1 MKPLNI
7 YKKINNIHVNG
18 DDFQLKFDDFDSDK
32 SHNKQIY
39 LNNYDKI
46 NNSDQSWLV
55 LRNTYSKNK
64 DVSD

>member
-18 DDFQLKFDDFDSDK
+18 DDFQLKFDDLDSDK

>member
-18 DDFQLKFDDFDSDK
+18 DDFQLKFDDLDSDK

-46 NNSDQSWLV
+46 NNNNV
-55 LRNTYSKNK
+55 INK
-64 DVSD
+64 FIEFKMQIIC